1 MTPMN
6 LHGKSQRLL
15 PTLRMCALMAG
26 LAVFVWGTGYKVS
39 LYLNLGRAHGG
50 IPPAKL
56 LSPEQRSTNEAKV
69 AISSAPANLV
79 ILFLSLPSLV
89 SDRAN
94 SRLAAF
100 ECSPFGDQAERS
112 FRPQAEPGT
121 HILRIPPASLLHFL
135 LSIGLIRSQQI
146 TGPGTLPQSRVSARS
161 S

>member
-56 LSPEQRSTNEAKV
+56 LSPEQRSTNEVKV

-79 ILFLSLPSLV
+79 ILFLPFLLLFLTGPTAGSLRLS
-89 SDRAN
+89 AA
-94 SRLAAF
+94 RLATKRSDLSGLKQ
-100 ECSPFGDQAERS
+100 SPELTYFA
-112 FRPQAEPGT
+112 FRP
-121 HILRIPPASLLHFL
+121 PPFFISF
-135 LSIGLIRSQQI
+135 SQ
-146 TGPGTLPQSRVSARS
+146 SV
-161 S
+161 